1 MTETSAKETNR
12 GVIEG
17 FLAAFR
23 ARDIAGQFARMH
35 PDVEIQ
41 EPESL
46 PYGGMWRGHE
56 GWRSLSRAIL
66 STFEFG
72 VNPDG
77 HRVIGEADGEHFAL
91 MTRLVGTWRDT
102 GRTLDVRI
110 LEYWRV
116 VDGLIVTIRPHYF
129 DTAAVMGWEKG

>member
-1 MTETSAKETNR
+1 MTGNDARATSKSA
-12 GVIEG
+12 IEG

-23 ARDIAGQFARMH
+23 ARDAAGQFARMH

-41 EPESL
+41 EPDSL
-46 PYGGMWRGHE
+46 PYGGVWRGHE
-56 GWRSLSRAIL
+56 GWRALSLAIL
-66 STFEFG
+66 ANFDLG
-72 VNPDG
+72 INPDG
-77 HRVIGEADGEHFAL
+77 HRLIGDAEGEDFVL

-102 GRTLDVRI
+102 GRALDVRI

-129 DTAAVMGWEKG
+129 DTAAVVGWEKG